1 MDLLPAHHSQWCDY
15 YMFAHYKRADDEAS
29 SFLYC
34 LYRVCFKISCL
45 CIYRCVVFPKKGR
58 SLNPHS
64 STMTERSRSL
74 HYEINVTEIITSL
87 KIIQT
92 VLIKFANKLLNMSS
106 CYSQCTAVKSH
117 RKQRDTNVTPLCD
130 NFIVNI

>member
-1 MDLLPAHHSQWCDY
+1 MKPVPFYIVCIEFVLKSAAC
-15 YMFAHYKRADDEAS
+15 AS
-29 SFLYC
+29 TD
-34 LYRVCFKISCL
+34 
-45 CIYRCVVFPKKGR
+45 VVFPKKGR

-92 VLIKFANKLLNMSS
+92 VLIKFANKL
-106 CYSQCTAVKSH
+106 Y
-117 RKQRDTNVTPLCD
+117 
-130 NFIVNI
+130 